1 VANTEVSRPQ
11 ASLSWRRRVVVYSFL
26 LVTIVFCC
34 VVGYGLSTI
43 EASIW
48 TVLLFSFVLIAAL
61 QISFLA
67 GMLLIGRY

>member
-1 VANTEVSRPQ
+1 
-11 ASLSWRRRVVVYSFL
+11 VVYSFL

-48 TVLLFSFVLIAAL
+48 TVLLFSFVLVAAL